1 MNVRGQGFITW
12 QGWSGLVWPVQE
24 DEWAGGAD
32 SPGVLRDG
40 RAAVQPWCVPGW
52 SLEILFIYIYTHIYT
67 KNVYVTTSPYTY
79 ISSVCIYRYMYT
91 HTQKEL

>member
-1 MNVRGQGFITW
+1 MAHLIGQMNVRGQGFITW
-12 QGWSGLVWPVQE
+12 QGWSGLVWPAQE

-32 SPGVLRDG
+32 RPGVLRDG

-67 KNVYVTTSPYTY
+67 KNCICNY
-79 ISSVCIYRYMYT
+79 ISIYIYI
-91 HTQKEL
+91 L